1 MKNLTLNL
9 EEEISILSKYRI
21 TPNELTF
28 IKTLLILQDEENEDL
43 FKDYIES
50 LYVCNVK
57 LREVLISLQKKEI
70 ILKSY
75 NIPSEGESFD
85 PYSIPFNKNFIK
97 NLYKSSFELG
107 KELFE
112 IYPQM
117 TVINGSLVTLR
128 GVSKHFDSL
137 EACYFRYGKAIGW
150 NQERHEKVLD
160 LIKWAKER
168 DIIKQSLS
176 SFVINNSWLDLEAI
190 RNGDS
195 GNYNFDTIKAL

>member
-1 MKNLTLNL
+1 MD
-9 EEEISILSKYRI
+9 KYGL
-21 TPNELTF
+21 TPNELLVVRV
-28 IKTLLILQDEENEDL
+28 LLILQDNNEEEL
-43 FKDYIES
+43 FHNLMVTLKHIN
-50 LYVCNVK
+50 LP
-57 LREVLISLQKKEI
+57 LREVLVQLQKKEV
-70 ILKSY
+70 ILKSFK
-75 NIPSEGESFD
+75 IPNSGEKFD
-85 PYSIPFNKNFIK
+85 PYSIPINKNFIK
-97 NLYKSSFELG
+97 SLYKSSFELG